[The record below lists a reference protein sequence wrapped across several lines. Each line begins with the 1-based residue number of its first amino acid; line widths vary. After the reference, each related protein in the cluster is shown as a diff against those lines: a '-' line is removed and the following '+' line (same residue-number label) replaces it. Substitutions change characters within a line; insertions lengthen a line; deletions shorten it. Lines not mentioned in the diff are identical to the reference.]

1 MLTKGINLV
10 SFKKSNKFSHVT
22 NILKKVLNENNDII
36 KSLGQNYKYSFKKK
50 QIKKFKK
57 NLNFR
62 IIGMGGSSLGAKAI
76 YNFLKH
82 KIKKNFEFFDNL
94 NPICIK
100 NKNKNFTNLIIS
112 KSGNTI
118 ETVVNANVLIKKS
131 EKSIFI
137 TENKNN
143 YLQLLAEKL
152 KADIIHHN
160 NFIGGRFSI
169 LSEVVG
175 TGNSS

>member
-1 MLTKGINLV
+1 MLTQGINLI
-10 SFKKSNKFSHVT
+10 SFKKSNKYSQIT
-22 NILKKVLNENNDII
+22 KILKKVLNENNDII

-57 NLNFR
+57 NVNFR

-82 KIKKNFEFFDNL
+82 KIKNFEFFDNL

-112 KSGNTI
+112 KVRKYYRNCCKCKC
-118 ETVVNANVLIKKS
+118 AN
-131 EKSIFI
+131 
-137 TENKNN
+137 
-143 YLQLLAEKL
+143 
-152 KADIIHHN
+152 
-160 NFIGGRFSI
+160 
-169 LSEVVG
+169 
-175 TGNSS
+175 